1 MADYENGQNHIDQ
14 SELIFQRPSHLHIPH
29 LLYLILPC
37 RDLTVVLSYNI
48 VKRPTFTAVLILR
61 IDFGN
66 IADVLTGWWHGHGK
80 MPNIQNPKKF
90 LLTMLP
96 WIVGQPTGQ
105 CESPRT
111 PWDNTDQ
118 QMICWDRVAYAHW
131 SVLLDP
137 TSWRLQ
143 YILQLLERT
152 QVSMLLAVP
161 KTIVAT
167 WVSSI
172 TCPVVGLLVVVLNT
186 SISTNGRILYSAWP
200 IHQGV
205 PSERWDEPHALV
217 NKLTLSALSSI
228 WWTSSTP
235 SHPHLRRAPFSN
247 STTGARASSTT
258 QENLRHDGWVT
269 NLISAVVC
277 E

>member
-1 MADYENGQNHIDQ
+1 
-14 SELIFQRPSHLHIPH
+14 
-29 LLYLILPC
+29 
-37 RDLTVVLSYNI
+37 
-48 VKRPTFTAVLILR
+48 
-61 IDFGN
+61 
-66 IADVLTGWWHGHGK
+66 
-80 MPNIQNPKKF
+80 
-90 LLTMLP
+90 MLP
-96 WIVGQPTGQ
+96 WIVGQPAGQ
-105 CESPRT
+105 CKSPQM

-118 QMICWDRVAYAHW
+118 QMICWDHVAYAHW

-137 TSWRLQ
+137 TLWRLQ
-143 YILQLLERT
+143 YILQLLECM

-172 TCPVVGLLVVVLNT
+172 TCPVVGLLVVVLNM

-217 NKLTLSALSSI
+217 NELTLLALSSI

-235 SHPHLRRAPFSN
+235 SHPHLPRAPFSN
-247 STTGARASSTT
+247 STTGAHASSTT
-258 QENLRHDGWVT
+258 QENLCHDGWVT

-277 E
+277 EYWPSGQDVTADNMEEQWPFKCITKCNSSQSLTSPLGITSQDFQKLFVKCDQCGYIVARHVFVAHDCDLIDLTGDTDLE